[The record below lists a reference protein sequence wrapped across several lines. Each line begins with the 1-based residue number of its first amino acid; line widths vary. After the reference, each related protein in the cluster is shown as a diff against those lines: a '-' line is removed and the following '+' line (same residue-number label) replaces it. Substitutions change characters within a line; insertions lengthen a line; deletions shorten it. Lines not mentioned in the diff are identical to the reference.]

1 MVLTFQKYILVVTQ
15 IARMKC
21 SPFLLPVLLWLL
33 APEAFSQSFKNDT
46 AFVTAAVNSAVK
58 NYNNAIQGQ
67 AQLYNGSDYALY
79 RSLKDEHPYLGSDDW
94 VFGSVYYDGY
104 LYENVPM
111 LYDISTDQLLTET
124 YYSSSVM
131 KLTQDKVSQFTLP
144 DNRTFINQPDTSL
157 SPGYYEVLYNGK
169 TRAYARHIK
178 IMQESLTSQEIIHEF
193 DEKTRYYIC
202 MNNTCSSVKSKGAL
216 LKLFGDKKREAV
228 QYVNKGKKLP
238 FRKNRRAYITRL
250 AEFHDR
256 SQINP

>member
-1 MVLTFQKYILVVTQ
+1 
-15 IARMKC
+15 MKR
-21 SPFLLPVLLWLL
+21 SPFLLSVLLWLL
-33 APEAFSQSFKNDT
+33 AQVAFSQSFKNDT

-79 RSLKDEHPYLGSDDW
+79 LSLKEEHPYLGSDDW

-104 LYENVPM
+104 LYENVPL
-111 LYDISTDQLLTET
+111 LYDISSDQLLTET

-131 KLTQDKVSQFTLP
+131 KLTKDKVNAFTLP
-144 DNRTFINQPDTSL
+144 DNRAFINRPDTSL

-178 IMQESLTSQEIIHEF
+178 VMQETITSQEIIHEF

-202 MNNTCSSVKSKGAL
+202 MSNTCFPVKSKGAL
-216 LKLFGDKKREAV
+216 LKLFGDRKREAV
-228 QYVNKGKKLP
+228 HYVNKGKKLP
-238 FRKNRRAYITRL
+238 YRKNRREYITRL

-256 SQINP
+256 SQTNP